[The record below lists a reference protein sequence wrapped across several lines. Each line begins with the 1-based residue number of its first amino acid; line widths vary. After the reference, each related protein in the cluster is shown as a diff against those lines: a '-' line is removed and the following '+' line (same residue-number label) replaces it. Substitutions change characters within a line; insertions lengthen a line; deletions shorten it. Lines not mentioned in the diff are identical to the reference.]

1 MFNLKSSWPGVRTY
15 LATGTARHR
24 PGPSFTC
31 LARPGTQAG
40 RAVLAHVPPPPPW
53 HGTLGSQAGLGPW
66 QAFIACCRAG
76 TRRHGPLARSGQAQL
91 GLAFGLPLA
100 GVRRDPLPSLAW
112 SLRKSAPSR
121 SRSPCCWSPP
131 LPPRRRLLAFVL
143 HATHCLARPPLRPVP
158 SAGDGFLRHCLALLC
173 P

>member
-1 MFNLKSSWPGVRTY
+1 MNYWHATRAIRLTGRAGLARMLRPPALARHLRFTGRAGPVTGFYCVLPGRH
-15 LATGTARHR
+15 ATAR
-24 PGPSFTC
+24 PVG
-31 LARPGTQAG
+31 Q
-40 RAVLAHVPPPPPW
+40 
-53 HGTLGSQAGLGPW
+53 
-66 QAFIACCRAG
+66 I
-76 TRRHGPLARSGQAQL
+76 RSGPTR
-91 GLAFGLPLA
+91 FGLRTA
-100 GVRRDPLPSLAW
+100 ARWRDPSPSLAS

-121 SRSPCCWSPP
+121 SRSPCCRSPP